1 MIISTNIVYRPL
13 IFLKYFFYCM
23 FFVSGCQVAGVLF
36 KELNG
41 NLFVFLNFF
50 WVQGFQ
56 GEEDLLEELNGD

>member
-1 MIISTNIVYRPL
+1 
-13 IFLKYFFYCM
+13 M